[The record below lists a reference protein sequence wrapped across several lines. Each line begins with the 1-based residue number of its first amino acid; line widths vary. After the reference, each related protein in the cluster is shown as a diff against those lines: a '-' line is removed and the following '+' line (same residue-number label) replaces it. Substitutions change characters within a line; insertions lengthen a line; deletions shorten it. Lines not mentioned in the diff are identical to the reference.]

1 MNKSVIERLIVFSLL
16 FIAIYKSTNSFSEN
30 KYHKG
35 LKEFLSIGLIP
46 MTLHASYRHIF
57 NSGNIVKGGRF
68 FEIEAGGAN
77 LGIALASI
85 LAYAKSMSNETI
97 GIIIMIYSVYLFISM
112 LVWLTFRP
120 KGRNIFI
127 WGLQFLSI
135 VSVLIYYSFIGLT
148 TNSEE

>member
-1 MNKSVIERLIVFSLL
+1 
-16 FIAIYKSTNSFSEN
+16 
-30 KYHKG
+30 
-35 LKEFLSIGLIP
+35 

-85 LAYAKSMSNETI
+85 LAFIKNMSNETI

-120 KGRNIFI
+120 KGKNIFI

-148 TNSEE
+148 TQ

>member
-1 MNKSVIERLIVFSLL
+1 MDKSTIERLIIFTLL
-16 FIAIYKSTNSFSEN
+16 FVAIYKSTNSFNEH

-35 LKEFLSIGLIP
+35 LREFLSIGLIP
-46 MTLHASYRHIF
+46 MTLHATYRHIF
-57 NSGNIVKGGRF
+57 NSGNIMKGGRF

-85 LAYAKSMSNETI
+85 LAFLKNMSNETM

-112 LVWLTFRP
+112 LVWLIFKP
-120 KGRNIFI
+120 KGRNILV

-135 VSVLIYYSFIGLT
+135 VSVLIYYSFIGLSA
-148 TNSEE
+148 N

>member
-1 MNKSVIERLIVFSLL
+1 MNRLVIERIIVFILL
-16 FIAIYKSTNSFSEN
+16 FVAIYKSTNSFSEN
-30 KYHKG
+30 KYHEG

-46 MTLHASYRHIF
+46 MTIHASYRHMF

-85 LAYAKSMSNETI
+85 LAFIKDMSNETM

-120 KGRNIFI
+120 KGKNILI

-135 VSVLIYYSFIGLT
+135 VSVLIYYSYVGLT
-148 TNSEE
+148 SV

>member
-1 MNKSVIERLIVFSLL
+1 MNKSIIERLIVFSLL

-30 KYHKG
+30 KYHQG
-35 LKEFLSIGLIP
+35 LKEFISIGLIP

-85 LAYAKSMSNETI
+85 LAFIKNMSNETI

-120 KGRNIFI
+120 KGKNIFI

-148 TNSEE
+148 TQ